1 VHKKFK
7 THSDENISWI
17 EFHCRIPFGPDRGQ
31 RVRLTDKEKFTV
43 RQIYDREAKDLNFR
57 SLLQDGNLAAY
68 IVLLHLCGPMA
79 LGNDPPEVEA
89 DPWTVW
95 HSAGVTLHR
104 FLQREGEVVV
114 CRRLRTRYP
123 AAA

>member
-1 VHKKFK
+1 MHKKFK
-7 THSDENISWI
+7 TRSDESISWI

-31 RVRLTDKEKFTV
+31 RVRLTDEEKITV
-43 RQIYDREAKDLNFR
+43 RQIYDCEQQQDAK
-57 SLLQDGNLAAY
+57 SVTGNLAAY

-79 LGNDPPEVEA
+79 LGNDPPMVEA
-89 DPWTVW
+89 DPRTVW
-95 HSAGVTLHR
+95 HSAGLTLHPE
-104 FLQREGEVVV
+104 LKREGEVIV